1 MKNLFRI
8 LSAVLALALLT
19 VGCAFAEVPTED
31 RAGNAIPVP
40 AELNKVI
47 SLAPSTSQVLEAL
60 GLLDRLVAVDTYTP
74 QYIPSTSE
82 LPQFD
87 MMAPDVEQ
95 IAALEPDIVFT
106 SGMSYLDGNP
116 FAALTEMGVCVVD
129 IPSSASIAD
138 IEKDILFIA
147 DCFA

>member
-19 VGCAFAEVPTED
+19 VGCAFAEAPTED
-31 RAGNAIPVP
+31 RAGNAITVP

-82 LPQFD
+82 LPSETPN
-87 MMAPDVEQ
+87 ATSTSW
-95 IAALEPDIVFT
+95 LERCF
-106 SGMSYLDGNP
+106 Y
-116 FAALTEMGVCVVD
+116 EHR
-129 IPSSASIAD
+129 PS
-138 IEKDILFIA
+138 
-147 DCFA
+147 DCTV